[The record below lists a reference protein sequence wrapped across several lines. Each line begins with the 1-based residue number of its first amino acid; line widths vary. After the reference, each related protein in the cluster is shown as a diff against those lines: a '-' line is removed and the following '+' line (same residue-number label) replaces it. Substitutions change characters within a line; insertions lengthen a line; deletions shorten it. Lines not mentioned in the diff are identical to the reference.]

1 LPFIPDIFLVKPA
14 RDIGS
19 ADLATEEIAESVV
32 ADVDEEFG
40 SEVTIV
46 KFVGG
51 KEVIERVSGG
61 GRVCVGE
68 DIFKRPVIPG

>member
-1 LPFIPDIFLVKPA
+1 M
-14 RDIGS
+14 GS

-51 KEVIERVSGG
+51 KEPSERVSGG

-68 DIFKRPVIPG
+68 DIFKAPVVCSESSIRGQCEG